1 MIDASEKPRR
11 VRGLLW
17 RELLRPVLV
26 AVGLLYIVVGLI
38 EGQAVGDFLYAIF

>member
-1 MIDASEKPRR
+1 MNAAAPDPQRWRS
-11 VRGLLW
+11 LLW

-26 AVGLLYIVVGLI
+26 AVGLLYIAVSLI

>member
-1 MIDASEKPRR
+1 MSAAKSSQPHFRT
-11 VRGLLW
+11 LLW

-26 AVGLLYIVVGLI
+26 AVGLLYIAVSLI